1 MRQFNYDLKE
11 MFHEKAES
19 GQCYKSFAKWDLSFD
34 REECIQ
40 ELIAKRRIQDDDIED
55 GLTQAA
61 RAFLWTRLSEV
72 IFKEEPIKFY
82 SSQLRKKHMPPDI
95 RMSLTKK
102 KEDKDNQGV
111 DGRQY
116 VKISET
122 CSLVVPD
129 TFEKDKWDQKKK
141 K

>member
-1 MRQFNYDLKE
+1 
-11 MFHEKAES
+11 
-19 GQCYKSFAKWDLSFD
+19 
-34 REECIQ
+34 
-40 ELIAKRRIQDDDIED
+40 
-55 GLTQAA
+55 
-61 RAFLWTRLSEV
+61 
-72 IFKEEPIKFY
+72 
-82 SSQLRKKHMPPDI
+82 MPPDI

-129 TFEKDKWDQKKK
+129 TFEKDKWDTKKK
-141 K
+141 KKQEKIPTQV